1 MKKIATSFLLVLLL
15 IICMGSAPASAYT
28 VKVKA
33 VDPSGNPEEY
43 ATCRVFGT
51 DSIHPVAAGVT
62 DTLGIWTG
70 SIAKAGT
77 YRLQLEVIGSAVAA
91 KNFTVS
97 DAAPVADLGTMTSGV
112 NELSEFVVTA
122 QRPIV
127 TKEIDRIGYDV
138 KADATAQTLT
148 VREVL
153 RRVPMVSV
161 DGEGNIKV
169 NGSSNFKVFKNGR
182 PSNSLS
188 KNAKDIFDALPA
200 ASIKRIEVITEP
212 GAKYDAEG
220 IGAILNIVTDDETV
234 IKGVTGRVGG
244 SYDFIVNRTNGNL
257 WLSSQ
262 IKKVTFS
269 INGGVQNFPSK
280 VQESHSVYDYT
291 YENGTH
297 SYRTDDQYIRG
308 MVEWFG
314 GEASWEIDS
323 LNLISG
329 EFDGYEYH
337 ISGNGSGTQSLTAAD
352 GNLLSKYTQK
362 YDISNSSYFDINGSI
377 NYQHLTHR
385 KGEALTLSYMV
396 STTNQK
402 RTTVTSFEDV
412 FGTMFDYTGFN
423 GIYHLN
429 FIEHTFQADWTRPT
443 AKNHTLDIGA
453 KYILRRNHSKTNYEY
468 TGWEDQYS
476 DFRHITDVAAAY
488 AQYSVKVSKMTLRA
502 GLRYEFSKLK
512 ADYPD
517 GSQDEFFSNL
527 NDWVP
532 SAAASWQ
539 INDANS
545 LAVNYATRISRPGI
559 SYLNPAKKYTP
570 TSLSE
575 GNPNLESAHAQSVK
589 LTYMLIRPCFN
600 LNLWSQYAFTNN
612 DIVQVT
618 TLEGEILH
626 NSYENIGKIR
636 TFSAGVFTQWSPT
649 NKTSFMLS
657 GNINYN
663 SISQTVF
670 TNNGWGGSAYVRATQ
685 KLPLNLEAE
694 LWANYS
700 QYNIYDAFNRN
711 RNGFMDNF
719 WYGLN
724 ITGKY
729 LKDNA
734 LSISL
739 SLTNPIGQHSNFH
752 TTEALRGAYTGTSV
766 TRMDNLR
773 MQVGISIGYRFGN
786 LNASVKKTA
795 ARINND
801 DLKGRK
807 G

>member
-1 MKKIATSFLLVLLL
+1 MKRLAKSFLLALLL
-15 IICMGSAPASAYT
+15 IICMGSAPAYAYM

-70 SIAKAGT
+70 NIAKAGT
-77 YRLQLEVIGSAVAA
+77 YRLQLEVIGSAVAV

-97 DAAPVADLGTMTSGV
+97 DTAPVADLGTMTSGV
-112 NELSEFVVTA
+112 NELSEVVVTA

-200 ASIKRIEVITEP
+200 SSIKRIEVITEP

-220 IGAILNIVTDDETV
+220 IGAILNIITDDETV

-244 SYDFIVNRTNGNL
+244 SYDFIANRTNGNL

-269 INGGVQNFPSK
+269 INGGVSNLPKK

-291 YENGTH
+291 YENGTR

-337 ISGNGSGTQSLTAAD
+337 ISGNGSGTQSLTTAD

-423 GIYHLN
+423 DIYHLN

-443 AKNHTLDIGA
+443 VKNHTLDMGA
-453 KYILRRNHSKTNYEY
+453 KYILRRNHSKTDYEY

-488 AQYSVKVSKMTLRA
+488 AQYSVKVSKMALRA

-517 GSQDEFFSNL
+517 GSQDEFSSNL

-539 INDANS
+539 INDANT
-545 LAVNYATRISRPGI
+545 LTANYATRISRPGI

-575 GNPNLESAHAQSVK
+575 GNPDLESAHAQSVK
-589 LTYMLIRPCFN
+589 LTYMLIRPRFN
-600 LNLWSQYAFTNN
+600 FSIWSQYSFTDN
-612 DIVQVT
+612 DIARVT
-618 TLEGEILH
+618 TLDGEILH
-626 NSYENIGKIR
+626 NTYENIGKIR
-636 TFSAGVFTQWSPT
+636 TFSAGTFTQWSPT

-663 SISQTVF
+663 SISQTIF
-670 TNNGWGGSAYVRATQ
+670 KNNGWGGSVYIRATQ

-700 QYNIYDAFNRN
+700 QYNLYDAFNRN

-724 ITGKY
+724 ITGNY
-729 LKDNA
+729 LKNKA
-734 LSISL
+734 LSVSL
-739 SLTNPIGQHSNFH
+739 RLTNPFGQHRNFH

-786 LNASVKKTA
+786 LNASVKKTT

>member
-1 MKKIATSFLLVLLL
+1 
-15 IICMGSAPASAYT
+15 MGSTPASAYT

-62 DTLGIWTG
+62 DTLGFWTG
-70 SIAKAGT
+70 NIAKAGT
-77 YRLQLEVIGSAVAA
+77 YRMQLEVIGSAVAV

-112 NELSEFVVTA
+112 NELSEVVVTA

-200 ASIKRIEVITEP
+200 SSIKRIEVITEP

-244 SYDFIVNRTNGNL
+244 SYDFMNNRADGNL
-257 WLSSQ
+257 WLSTQ
-262 IKKVTFS
+262 IDKVTFS
-269 INGGVQNFPSK
+269 ISGGLSNIPEKMQRNHTE
-280 VQESHSVYDYT
+280 QDYT
-291 YENGTH
+291 YENGTR
-297 SYRTDDQYIRG
+297 SLSSGDQSVHGLI
-308 MVEWFG
+308 EWFG

-329 EFDGYEYH
+329 EFNGYEYH
-337 ISGNGSGTQSLTAAD
+337 VKGNGTEAQSLTAAD
-352 GNLLSKYTQK
+352 GSLLSKYSSA
-362 YDISNSSYFDINGSI
+362 YNIVNSSYFDIDGNI

-385 KGEALTLSYMV
+385 KGEALTFSYMI
-396 STTNQK
+396 STTRQK
-402 RTTVTSFEDV
+402 QQADTHYSDILGSMFE
-412 FGTMFDYTGFN
+412 YTDFN
-423 GIYHLN
+423 NDFRLN

-443 AKNHTLDIGA
+443 AKNHTLDMGA
-453 KYILRRNHSKTNYEY
+453 KYILRRNRSKTNSEY
-468 TGWEDQYS
+468 IGWQDLYT
-476 DFRHITDVAAAY
+476 DFRHITDIAAAY
-488 AQYSVKVSKMTLRA
+488 AQYSVKLRKVTLRA

-517 GSQDEFFSNL
+517 GSQDEFSSNL

-539 INDANS
+539 INDANT
-545 LAVNYATRISRPGI
+545 LTANYATRISRPGI

-575 GNPNLESAHAQSVK
+575 GNPDLESAHAQSVK
-589 LTYMLIRPCFN
+589 LTYMLIRPRINFN
-600 LNLWSQYAFTNN
+600 IWSQYAFTNN
-612 DIVQVT
+612 DIAGVT
-618 TLEGEILH
+618 TLDGNVLH
-626 NSYENIGKIR
+626 STYENIGKIR
-636 TFSAGVFTQWSPT
+636 TFSTGGFMQWTPMD
-649 NKTSFMLS
+649 KTSIMVS
-657 GNINYN
+657 GSLNYTD
-663 SISQTVF
+663 ISQTIF
-670 TNNGWGGSAYVRATQ
+670 KNNGWSGNVYIRATR
-685 KLPLNLEAE
+685 KLPCNIEAE
-694 LWANYS
+694 LWGSYYTFS
-700 QYNIYDAFNRN
+700 ISDAFTRSTA
-711 RNGFMDNF
+711 GFMNHL
-719 WYGLN
+719 WYGINFTANCLN
-724 ITGKY
+724 NK
-729 LKDNA
+729 A
-734 LSISL
+734 LTVSL
-739 SLTNPIGQHSNFH
+739 RLTNPFGQHSITFRN
-752 TTEALRGAYTGTSV
+752 EALRGSYTGTSV
-766 TRMDNLR
+766 TRMDDMR
-773 MQVGISIGYRFGN
+773 MQIGLSIGYRFGN

-801 DLKGRK
+801 DLQGRK
-807 G
+807 N

>member
-1 MKKIATSFLLVLLL
+1 
-15 IICMGSAPASAYT
+15 MGSATASAYT

-33 VDPSGNPEEY
+33 VGPSGNPEEY

-51 DSIHPVAAGVT
+51 DSIHPVAAGIT

-70 SIAKAGT
+70 NIAKAGT
-77 YRLQLEVIGSAVAA
+77 YRLQLEVIGSAVAV
-91 KNFTVS
+91 KSFTVS
-97 DAAPVADLGTMTSGV
+97 DAAPVADLGTMTAGV
-112 NELSEFVVTA
+112 NELSEVVVTA

-161 DGEGNIKV
+161 DGEGNIMI

-188 KNAKDIFDALPA
+188 KNAKDIFNALPA
-200 ASIKRIEVITEP
+200 SSIKRIEVITEP

-244 SYDFIVNRTNGNL
+244 NYDFITNRAGGNL

-262 IKKVTFS
+262 IDKVTFS
-269 INGGVQNFPSK
+269 ISGGVQNLPSK
-280 VQESHSVYDYT
+280 SQKNHRTSDYT
-291 YENGTH
+291 YENGTR
-297 SYRTDDQYIRG
+297 SLSTNDQNTHG
-308 MVEWFG
+308 MIEWFG

-329 EFDGYEYH
+329 EFNGYEYH
-337 ISGNGSGTQSLTAAD
+337 VKGNSTGTQSLTAAD
-352 GNLLSKYTQK
+352 GSLLSKYSSSSN
-362 YDISNSSYFDINGSI
+362 IANSSYFDIDGNI
-377 NYQHLTHR
+377 NYQHLTRR
-385 KGEALTLSYMV
+385 KGEALTFSYMI
-396 STTNQK
+396 STTRQK
-402 RTTVTSFEDV
+402 QQTDTHYDDIFGSMFE
-412 FGTMFDYTGFN
+412 YTEFN
-423 GIYHLN
+423 NNYRLN

-443 AKNHTLDIGA
+443 IKNHTLDLGA
-453 KYILRRNHSKTNYEY
+453 KYILRRNRSKTNSEY
-468 TGWEDQYS
+468 IGWQDLYT

-517 GSQDEFFSNL
+517 GSEEEFSSSL

-545 LAVNYATRISRPGI
+545 LTANYATRISRPGI
-559 SYLNPAKKYTP
+559 SYLNPAHKYTP
-570 TSLSE
+570 TSESY
-575 GNPNLESAHAQSVK
+575 GNPDLESARAQSIK
-589 LTYMLIRPCFN
+589 LTYMLIRPNFN

-612 DIVQVT
+612 DIIGVT
-618 TLEGEILH
+618 TLVGNVLH
-626 NSYENIGKIR
+626 NTYENIGKRR
-636 TFSAGVFTQWSPT
+636 TFSIGTFTQWSPT
-649 NKTSFMLS
+649 SKTSVMLS
-657 GNINYN
+657 GSINYN
-663 SISQTVF
+663 DIRQTIY
-670 TNNGWGGSAYVRATQ
+670 TNTGWGGSWYLRASQ

-694 LWANYS
+694 LWVNY
-700 QYNIYDAFNRN
+700 YKMNLYDAYTRN
-711 RNGFMDNF
+711 RNGFMGSL
-719 WYGLN
+719 WYGLG
-724 ITGKY
+724 ITGNY
-729 LKDNA
+729 LKNRA
-734 LSISL
+734 LSVSL
-739 SLTNPIGQHSNFH
+739 RLTNPFGKHNSSYV
-752 TTEALRGAYTGTSV
+752 TETLRGPYTGTSV
-766 TRMDNLR
+766 MNMDDMRMG
-773 MQVGISIGYRFGN
+773 VSISIGYRFGN

-801 DLKGRK
+801 DLQGRK
-807 G
+807 N

>member
-1 MKKIATSFLLVLLL
+1 MNKFATSFLLALLL
-15 IICMGSAPASAYT
+15 IICMGSTPASAYT

-43 ATCRVFGT
+43 ATCRVFGS

-77 YRLQLEVIGSAVAA
+77 YRLQLEVIGSAVAV
-91 KNFTVS
+91 KNFTIS
-97 DAAPVADLGTMTSGV
+97 DAAPIADLGTMTSGI
-112 NELSEFVVTA
+112 NELSEVVVTA
-122 QRPIV
+122 QRPII

-220 IGAILNIVTDDETV
+220 IGAILNIVTDNETV
-234 IKGVTGRVGG
+234 IKGITGRVGG
-244 SYDFIVNRTNGNL
+244 SYDFINNRADGNL

-262 IKKVTFS
+262 IDKVTFS
-269 INGGVQNFPSK
+269 ISGGVSNIPEKMQRNRS
-280 VQESHSVYDYT
+280 EYDYT
-291 YENGTH
+291 YENGTR
-297 SYRTDDQYIRG
+297 SLRTEDQRVHG
-308 MVEWFG
+308 LVEWFG

-323 LNLISG
+323 LNLFSG
-329 EFDGYEYH
+329 EFNGYEYH
-337 ISGNGSGTQSLTAAD
+337 VNGYGTGTQTLTAAD
-352 GNLLSKYTQK
+352 GSLLSKYSST
-362 YDISNSSYFDINGSI
+362 YDIANSSYFDIDGNI
-377 NYQHLTHR
+377 NYQHLTRR
-385 KGEALTLSYMV
+385 KGEALTFSYMI
-396 STTNQK
+396 STTRQK
-402 RTTVTSFEDV
+402 QQADTHYSDIFGSMFE
-412 FGTMFDYTGFN
+412 YTDFN
-423 GIYHLN
+423 NDFRLN

-443 AKNHTLDIGA
+443 AKNHTLDMGG
-453 KYILRRNHSKTNYEY
+453 KYILRRNRSKTNSEY
-468 TGWEDQYS
+468 IGWQNMYT
-476 DFRHITDVAAAY
+476 DFRHITDIAAAY

-517 GSQDEFFSNL
+517 GSQDAFSSSL

-539 INDANS
+539 INDANT
-545 LAVNYATRISRPGI
+545 LTANYATRISRPGI

-589 LTYMLIRPCFN
+589 LTYMLIRPRIN

-612 DIVQVT
+612 DIAGVT
-618 TLEGEILH
+618 ILEGNILH
-626 NSYENIGKIR
+626 STYENIGKIR
-636 TFSAGVFTQWSPT
+636 TFSAGGFMQWTPMD
-649 NKTSFMLS
+649 KTSVMVS
-657 GNINYN
+657 GSINYN
-663 SISQTVF
+663 DISQTIF
-670 TNNGWGGSAYVRATQ
+670 KNNGWGGNVYMRATQ
-685 KLPLNLEAE
+685 KLPLNIEAE
-694 LWANYS
+694 LWANYYQFS
-700 QYNIYDAFNRN
+700 LSDAFTRSK
-711 RNGFMDNF
+711 NGFMNNF
-719 WYGLN
+719 WYGLSL
-724 ITGKY
+724 TGSY
-729 LKDNA
+729 LKNKA
-734 LSISL
+734 LSVSL
-739 SLTNPIGQHSNFH
+739 RLTNPFGQHNSYFRN
-752 TTEALRGAYTGTSV
+752 EALRGAYTGTSV
-766 TRMDNLR
+766 TRMDDMR
-773 MQVGISIGYRFGN
+773 MQIGLSVGYRFGN

-795 ARINND
+795 ARITND
-801 DLKGRK
+801 DLQGRK
-807 G
+807 N